1 MDSTKV
7 NMDIKS
13 VIKRRYVRCAKG
25 TRRNKKSHACRSVA
39 HKKCAKGTRRSK
51 KTGKCEAKVVKS
63 VSPVEEPIFRTVPST
78 EPVVA

>member
-7 NMDIKS
+7 NMDTKS
-13 VIKRRYVRCAKG
+13 VVKRRYVRCAKG

-51 KTGKCEAKVVKS
+51 KTGKCEAKVVKY
-63 VSPVEEPIFRTVPST
+63 VSQVEESIFRTVPST
-78 EPVVA
+78 EPVVV

>member
-7 NMDIKS
+7 NMDTKS
-13 VIKRRYVRCAKG
+13 VVKRRYIRCAKG

-51 KTGKCEAKVVKS
+51 KTGKCESKVVKS
-63 VSPVEEPIFRTVPST
+63 VSPVEESIFRTVPST
-78 EPVVA
+78 EQVVA